1 MTDHEKALEA
11 AARAVAAKAGS
22 PWPMD
27 SKRYTVYAQAAIA
40 AYLAQREADGFVMV
54 PVEATEKMIHQGGS
68 SFDHPSLY
76 MGGPSHTGRRKA
88 DAIYRAMI
96 AARPR
101 GEG

>member
-11 AARAVAAKAGS
+11 AARALKDDFVGKYMSDGYRGDVAR
-22 PWPMD
+22 M
-27 SKRYTVYAQAAIA
+27 AIA

-54 PVEATEKMIHQGGS
+54 PVAVANMLQNYISEANGV
-68 SFDHPSLY
+68 
-76 MGGPSHTGRRKA
+76 
-88 DAIYRAMI
+88 I

>member
-11 AARAVAAKAGS
+11 AARAVRDNMIYVVSAKEA
-22 PWPMD
+22 
-27 SKRYTVYAQAAIA
+27 KVFAQDAIT

-54 PVEATEKMIHQGGS
+54 PVEATSEQHLAGHGVAHHRCPLVTYS
-68 SFDHPSLY
+68 
-76 MGGPSHTGRRKA
+76 
-88 DAIYRAMI
+88 AML